1 MNSADSDFN
10 ALTDADVADV
20 AISNQDND
28 APGIVLS
35 LLYNNFFASENG
47 MSVIVQFELL
57 SFPLGGEDVVVPLS
71 LSGDVEPSVPSA
83 VGSPP
88 PSRLQDTTWQRVD
101 PAGHAALSRFCLHY
115 CQYPG
120 PGLCAQPRRF
130 FGMCEHV
137 SLQVLQPHEH
147 TCSYS
152 LLIHIWS
159 SSLNM
164 LMCRYF
170 NLMGIH
176 VCVPC

>member
-71 LSGDVEPSVPSA
+71 LSGRGDVDFEANAKEGIGFLFKSPNWVA
-83 VGSPP
+83 VNFV
-88 PSRLQDTTWQRVD
+88 R
-101 PAGHAALSRFCLHY
+101 
-115 CQYPG
+115 
-120 PGLCAQPRRF
+120 
-130 FGMCEHV
+130 
-137 SLQVLQPHEH
+137 
-147 TCSYS
+147 
-152 LLIHIWS
+152 
-159 SSLNM
+159 
-164 LMCRYF
+164 
-170 NLMGIH
+170 
-176 VCVPC
+176 